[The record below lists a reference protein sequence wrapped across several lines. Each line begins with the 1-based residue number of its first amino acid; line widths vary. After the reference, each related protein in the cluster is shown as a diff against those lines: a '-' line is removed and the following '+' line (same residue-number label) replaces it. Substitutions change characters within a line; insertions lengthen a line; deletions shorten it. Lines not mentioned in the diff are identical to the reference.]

1 MKTVVSLLLFV
12 FTLSIVVSAASDKTL
27 YHDIKISQLIIT
39 EQSLHCSKEV
49 LVMVD
54 IENEGTFTEDVYVE
68 LMNKPLDIHAFS
80 PSTKVYARSRE
91 QILLPL
97 YFDQEPQGT
106 YTFDAY
112 FYTGR
117 NIQPSFHTFT
127 FSGCKT
133 VQLTSYIQD
142 TPPQKTFLSS
152 SPAHEQPMDFLL
164 ISTLFIVACLVLI

>member
-68 LMNKPLDIHAFS
+68 LMSKPLGVHAFS

-97 YFDQEPQGT
+97 YFAEEPQGT
-106 YTFDAY
+106 YTFDVY
-112 FYTGR
+112 FYTGHS
-117 NIQPSFHTFT
+117 IQPSFHTFT

-133 VQLTSYIQD
+133 VQLTSYIRD
-142 TPPQKTFLSS
+142 APVKTVLASPPLQHK
-152 SPAHEQPMDFLL
+152 QP
-164 ISTLFIVACLVLI
+164 I